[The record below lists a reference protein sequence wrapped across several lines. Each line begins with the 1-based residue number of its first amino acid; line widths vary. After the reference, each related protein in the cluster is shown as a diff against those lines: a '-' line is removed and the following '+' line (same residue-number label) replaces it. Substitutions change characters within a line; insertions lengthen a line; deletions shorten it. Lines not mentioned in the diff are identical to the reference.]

1 MRRRPPR
8 STLFPYTTLFR
19 SATTRRRRG
28 SRTSPPSSCAP
39 PLSVPACCA
48 GPRPRGRGRAA
59 GPIARACGRSGGL
72 GRRARWRMACA
83 RPSRGTGRGARR
95 PPRGGRDETSCVNP
109 EARHGCAGARPS
121 DGGCGG
127 PYRGPPRRSMSVV
140 APEVEAALRARARDY
155 LRDNGT
161 LAPTPVIRRRVTQ
174 AFESLEKLLRAA
186 DPARA
191 ARRAW
196 PAEWSLHE
204 IADHVVE
211 THRPSRDELRDLLA
225 GHRPVG
231 PPIPASLQSK
241 DPLARPW
248 AAVLDDLGR
257 VHADIVA
264 DLARA
269 PDGLPTAVRAR
280 VVVVMN
286 AAATDRGT
294 VPPAWEDEI
303 DRTAYAGCLRTP
315 ARDHLNQARKVL
327 AALAGC

>member
-1 MRRRPPR
+1 
-8 STLFPYTTLFR
+8 
-19 SATTRRRRG
+19 
-28 SRTSPPSSCAP
+28 
-39 PLSVPACCA
+39 
-48 GPRPRGRGRAA
+48 
-59 GPIARACGRSGGL
+59 
-72 GRRARWRMACA
+72 
-83 RPSRGTGRGARR
+83 
-95 PPRGGRDETSCVNP
+95 
-109 EARHGCAGARPS
+109 
-121 DGGCGG
+121 
-127 PYRGPPRRSMSVV
+127 MSVV

-231 PPIPASLQSK
+231 PPIPASLHSK
-241 DPLARPW
+241 DPLGRPW

-269 PDGLPTAVRAR
+269 PDGFPTAVRAR

-286 AAATDRGT
+286 AAATDGVT
-294 VPPAWEDEI
+294 VPLAWEDEI
-303 DRTAYAGCLRTP
+303 DWKAYAVFLRLH
-315 ARDHLNQARKVL
+315 AIDHLNQARKVL
-327 AALAGC
+327 AALAGW